1 MDWKRL
7 LAYTGSHMD
16 VLAATDFFT
25 AEVWTQGGLV
35 TYYVVITV
43 RPTSCRSAAGR
54 RPVRCIGLFGD
65 FALVSSNRP
74 AEGSGGCFITDVA
87 HALLSRHPLHLLAE
101 FVAEFTHQLY

>member
-54 RPVRCIGLFGD
+54 RPVRCIGLFVD
-65 FALVSSNRP
+65 FALASSNRP
-74 AEGSGGCFITDVA
+74 AARSGGRFSTDA
-87 HALLSRHPLHLLAE
+87 ALSLLMYNSLHLLAH
-101 FVAEFTHQLY
+101 FVT